1 MHDRP
6 AYSQFDEYTGA
17 VNRILKEIDRL
28 SKNDLRSS
36 EAHIRDFVS
45 WTPCLAPSHQRCMAN
60 VRKRD
65 TLQSKLVDLATR
77 NLVSL
82 MLKICREAAEQ
93 SPDMEGIVRSGQ

>member
-1 MHDRP
+1 
-6 AYSQFDEYTGA
+6 
-17 VNRILKEIDRL
+17 
-28 SKNDLRSS
+28 
-36 EAHIRDFVS
+36 
-45 WTPCLAPSHQRCMAN
+45 MAN

-82 MLKICREAAEQ
+82 MLKICREATEQ